1 MRHEKQKKMS
11 NIIAWLTGGL
21 IKEVG
26 SVIDSLTTTKEE
38 KLEIKKQ
45 LQVILE
51 KAEANAQV
59 EVTARWKSD
68 MSSDSFLSKN
78 IRPMVLIYLTFVFS
92 ALAFADGNIG
102 EFEIATEYIPIF
114 QTLLVTVYGAY
125 FVGRSWEKGRKIM
138 NNKDK

>member
-1 MRHEKQKKMS
+1 MS

-125 FVGRSWEKGRKIM
+125 FVGRSWEKAKRITNKKQT
-138 NNKDK
+138 NNGSIL

>member
-1 MRHEKQKKMS
+1 MNK
-11 NIIAWLTGGL
+11 IISWLTGGL
-21 IKEVG
+21 IKEIG

-78 IRPMVLIYLTFVFS
+78 IRPMVLIYLTFIFS
-92 ALAFADGNIG
+92 VLAFADGNIG
-102 EFEIATEYIPIF
+102 HFKIAAEYIPIF

-125 FVGRSWEKGRKIM
+125 FVGRSWEKSRKII
-138 NNKDK
+138 NNKTKE

>member
-1 MRHEKQKKMS
+1 MS
-11 NIIAWLTGGL
+11 KIISWLTGGL

-26 SVIDSLTTTKEE
+26 NVIDSLTTTKEE

-51 KAEANAQV
+51 KAEANAQA
-59 EVTARWKSD
+59 EVTSRWKSD

-78 IRPMVLIYLTFVFS
+78 IRPMVLIYLTFIFS
-92 ALAFADGNIG
+92 VLAFADGNIG
-102 EFEIATEYIPIF
+102 HFKIAEAYIPIF

-138 NNKDK
+138 NNKTNKQ

>member
-1 MRHEKQKKMS
+1 MS
-11 NIIAWLTGGL
+11 KIISWLTGGL

-78 IRPMVLIYLTFVFS
+78 IRPMVLIYLTFIFS
-92 ALAFADGNIG
+92 VLAFADGNIG
-102 EFEIATEYIPIF
+102 EFKIATEYIPIF

-125 FVGRSWEKGRKIM
+125 FVGRSWEKSRKIM
-138 NNKDK
+138 NNKEE

>member
-1 MRHEKQKKMS
+1 MS
-11 NIIAWLTGGL
+11 KIISWLTGGL

-26 SVIDSLTTTKEE
+26 KVIDSLTTTKEE

-59 EVTARWKSD
+59 EVTSRWKSD
-68 MSSDSFLSKN
+68 MSSDSYLSKN
-78 IRPMVLIYLTFVFS
+78 IRPMVLIYLTFIFS
-92 ALAFADGNIG
+92 LLAFTDGNIG
-102 EFEIATEYIPIF
+102 HFKIAEEYIPIF
-114 QTLLVTVYGAY
+114 QVLLVTVYGAY

>member
-1 MRHEKQKKMS
+1 MS
-11 NIIAWLTGGL
+11 KIISWLTGGL

-78 IRPMVLIYLTFVFS
+78 IRPMVLIYLTFIFS
-92 ALAFADGNIG
+92 VLAFADGNIG
-102 EFEIATEYIPIF
+102 HFKIAEAYIPIF

-125 FVGRSWEKGRKIM
+125 FIGRSWEKSRKIM
-138 NNKDK
+138 NNKTKE

>member
-1 MRHEKQKKMS
+1 MS
-11 NIIAWLTGGL
+11 KIISWLTGGL

-26 SVIDSLTTTKEE
+26 SVIDSLTTAKEE

-78 IRPMVLIYLTFVFS
+78 IRPMVLIYLTFIFS
-92 ALAFADGNIG
+92 ILAFADGNIG
-102 EFEIATEYIPIF
+102 HFKIAAEYIPIF

-125 FVGRSWEKGRKIM
+125 FVGRSWEKSRKIM
-138 NNKDK
+138 NNKTNKE

>member
-1 MRHEKQKKMS
+1 MS
-11 NIIAWLTGGL
+11 KIISWLTGGL

-78 IRPMVLIYLTFVFS
+78 IRPMVLIYLTFIFS
-92 ALAFADGNIG
+92 VLAFADGNIG
-102 EFEIATEYIPIF
+102 HFKIATEYIPIF

-125 FVGRSWEKGRKIM
+125 FVGRSWEKSRKII
-138 NNKDK
+138 NNKTNKQ

>member
-1 MRHEKQKKMS
+1 MS
-11 NIIAWLTGGL
+11 KIISWLTGGL

-78 IRPMVLIYLTFVFS
+78 IRPMVLIYLTFIFS
-92 ALAFADGNIG
+92 VLAFADGNIG
-102 EFEIATEYIPIF
+102 HFKIAEAYIPIF
-114 QTLLVTVYGAY
+114 QTLLVTAYSAY
-125 FVGRSWEKGRKIM
+125 FIGRSWEKSRKIM
-138 NNKDK
+138 NNKTNKE

>member
-1 MRHEKQKKMS
+1 MS

-51 KAEANAQV
+51 NAEANAQV

-78 IRPMVLIYLTFVFS
+78 IRPMVLIYLTFIFS

-102 EFEIATEYIPIF
+102 EFKIAEAYIPIF
-114 QTLLVTVYGAY
+114 QTLLVAVYGAY
-125 FVGRSWEKGRKIM
+125 FVGRSWEKSRKIT
-138 NNKDK
+138 NNKINKE

>member
-1 MRHEKQKKMS
+1 MS
-11 NIIAWLTGGL
+11 KIISWLTGGL

-26 SVIDSLTTTKEE
+26 DVIDNLTTTKEE
-38 KLEIKKQ
+38 KLEIKNQ

-51 KAEANAQV
+51 KAEANAQT
-59 EVTARWKSD
+59 EITSRWKSD

-78 IRPMVLIYLTFVFS
+78 IRPMVLIYLTFIFS
-92 ALAFADGNIG
+92 VLAFADGNIG
-102 EFEIATEYIPIF
+102 QFKIAEAYIPIF

-138 NNKDK
+138 NNKTNKQ

>member
-1 MRHEKQKKMS
+1 MS
-11 NIIAWLTGGL
+11 KIISWLTGGL

-78 IRPMVLIYLTFVFS
+78 IRPMVLIYLTFIFS
-92 ALAFADGNIG
+92 VLAFADGNIG
-102 EFEIATEYIPIF
+102 HFKIAAEYIPIF

-125 FVGRSWEKGRKIM
+125 FVGRSWEKSRKIM
-138 NNKDK
+138 NNKTKE

>member
-1 MRHEKQKKMS
+1 MS
-11 NIIAWLTGGL
+11 KIISWLTGGL
-21 IKEVG
+21 IKEIG

-78 IRPMVLIYLTFVFS
+78 IRPMVLIYLTFIFS
-92 ALAFADGNIG
+92 VLAFADGNIG
-102 EFEIATEYIPIF
+102 HFKIAEAYIPIF

-125 FVGRSWEKGRKIM
+125 FVGRSWEKSRKIM
-138 NNKDK
+138 NNKTKE

>member
-1 MRHEKQKKMS
+1 MS
-11 NIIAWLTGGL
+11 KIISWLTGGL

-51 KAEANAQV
+51 KAEANAQA
-59 EVTARWKSD
+59 EVTSRWKSD

-78 IRPMVLIYLTFVFS
+78 IRPMVLIYLTFIFS
-92 ALAFADGNIG
+92 VLAFADGNIG
-102 EFEIATEYIPIF
+102 HFKIATEYIPIF

-125 FVGRSWEKGRKIM
+125 FVGRSWEKSRKII
-138 NNKDK
+138 NNKTNKQ

>member
-1 MRHEKQKKMS
+1 MS
-11 NIIAWLTGGL
+11 KIISWLTGGL

-78 IRPMVLIYLTFVFS
+78 IRPMVLIYLTFIFS
-92 ALAFADGNIG
+92 VLAFADGNIG
-102 EFEIATEYIPIF
+102 HFKIAEAYIPIF

-125 FVGRSWEKGRKIM
+125 FVGRSWEKSRKIM
-138 NNKDK
+138 NNKTNKQ

>member
-1 MRHEKQKKMS
+1 MS
-11 NIIAWLTGGL
+11 KIISWLTGGL

-38 KLEIKKQ
+38 KLKIKKQ

-51 KAEANAQV
+51 KAEANAQA
-59 EVTARWKSD
+59 EVTSRWKSD

-78 IRPMVLIYLTFVFS
+78 IRPMVLIYLTFIFS
-92 ALAFADGNIG
+92 VLAFADGNIG
-102 EFEIATEYIPIF
+102 HFKIATEYIPIF

-125 FVGRSWEKGRKIM
+125 FVGRSWEKSRKIM
-138 NNKDK
+138 NNKTNKQ

>member
-1 MRHEKQKKMS
+1 MS
-11 NIIAWLTGGL
+11 KIISWLTGGL

-26 SVIDSLTTTKEE
+26 KVIDSLTTTKEE

-59 EVTARWKSD
+59 EVTSRWKSD

-78 IRPMVLIYLTFVFS
+78 IRPMVLIYLTFIFS
-92 ALAFADGNIG
+92 VLAFADGNIG
-102 EFEIATEYIPIF
+102 EFKIATEYIPIF